1 MKLSNKVWIIVG
13 VGIIVV
19 LLAIGFW
26 FHSGQVREQ
35 QDLEN
40 RLNVATARSVTLAAD
55 KQDLENQLS
64 QAQSLLDTSQTQYP
78 QTIESIE
85 YGEYLFE
92 IAEKCNLS
100 LASLSF
106 PKPGTVKQG
115 SVTYSVVSLSLPVSG
130 ALEDIFAFIDIIKT
144 DPRFASTRVKSVN
157 LSVGGDSATIAVDIY
172 GYRG

>member
-13 VGIIVV
+13 IGIIVV
-19 LLAIGFW
+19 LLAIVFMVY
-26 FHSGQVREQ
+26 FRQVAEQ
-35 QDLEN
+35 RDLED
-40 RLNVATARSVTLAAD
+40 RLDVATARSITLAAD
-55 KQDLENQLS
+55 KMDLEDQLS
-64 QAQSLLDTSQTQYP
+64 QAQSLVDTSQAQYP
-78 QTIESIE
+78 QAIESIE

-106 PKPGTVKQG
+106 PKPGTVTQG

-130 ALEDIFAFIDIIKT
+130 ALEDIFEFIDIIKT

-157 LSVGGDSATIAVDIY
+157 LSVGGGSATIAVDIY
-172 GYRG
+172 GYRR

>member
-13 VGIIVV
+13 IGIIVV
-19 LLAIGFW
+19 LLAVMFMVY
-26 FHSGQVREQ
+26 SRQAAEQ
-35 QDLEN
+35 RDLED
-40 RLNVATARSVTLAAD
+40 RLDAATARSITLALD
-55 KQDLENQLS
+55 KQDLEGQLS
-64 QAQSLLDTSQTQYP
+64 QAQSLVDTSQAQYP
-78 QTIESIE
+78 QAIESIE
-85 YGEYLFE
+85 YGEYIFE

-130 ALEDIFAFIDIIKT
+130 ALEDIFEFIDTIKT

-157 LSVGGDSATIAVDIY
+157 LSVGGGSAVIAVDIY
-172 GYRG
+172 GYRR

>member
-13 VGIIVV
+13 IGIIVV
-19 LLAIGFW
+19 LLAIVFMVY
-26 FHSGQVREQ
+26 FRQVAEQ
-35 QDLEN
+35 RDLED
-40 RLNVATARSVTLAAD
+40 RLDAATARSITLAAD
-55 KQDLENQLS
+55 KMDLENQLS
-64 QAQSLLDTSQTQYP
+64 QAQSLVDTSQAQYP
-78 QTIESIE
+78 QAIESIE

-106 PKPGTVKQG
+106 PKPGTVIQG

-130 ALEDIFAFIDIIKT
+130 ALEDIFEFIDIIKT

-157 LSVGGDSATIAVDIY
+157 LSVGGGSATIAVDIY
-172 GYRG
+172 GYRR

>member
-13 VGIIVV
+13 IGIIVV
-19 LLAIGFW
+19 LLAVMFMVY
-26 FHSGQVREQ
+26 SRQAAEQ
-35 QDLEN
+35 RDLED
-40 RLNVATARSVTLAAD
+40 RLDAATARSVTLALD
-55 KQDLENQLS
+55 KQDLEGQLS
-64 QAQSLLDTSQTQYP
+64 QAQSLVDTSQAQYP
-78 QTIESIE
+78 QAIESIE

-106 PKPGTVKQG
+106 PKPGTVTQG

-130 ALEDIFAFIDIIKT
+130 ALEDIFEFIDIIKT

-157 LSVGGDSATIAVDIY
+157 LSVGGGSATIAVDIY
-172 GYRG
+172 GYRR

>member
-40 RLNVATARSVTLAAD
+40 RLNVATARSITLAAD

-64 QAQSLLDTSQTQYP
+64 QAQSLLDTSQAQYA
-78 QTIESIE
+78 QTIHSIE

-92 IAEKCNLS
+92 IAEKCNLTLSS
-100 LASLSF
+100 LNF
-106 PKPGTVKQG
+106 PMPTGSTQG
-115 SVTYSVVSLSLPVSG
+115 SVAYRVVSLSLPVSG
-130 ALEDIFAFIDIIKT
+130 ALLDIFAFIDTINS
-144 DPRFASTRVKSVN
+144 DPRFASTSVN
-157 LSVGGDSATIAVDIY
+157 SVSMSGGGGGATISITIY
-172 GYRG
+172 SYQG

>member
-19 LLAIGFW
+19 LLAIVFMVY
-26 FHSGQVREQ
+26 FRQVAEQ
-35 QDLEN
+35 RDLED
-40 RLNVATARSVTLAAD
+40 RLDVATARSITLAVD
-55 KQDLENQLS
+55 KKDLEDQLS
-64 QAQSLLDTSQTQYP
+64 QAQSLVDTSQAQYP
-78 QTIESIE
+78 QAIESIE
-85 YGEYLFE
+85 YGEYIFE

-130 ALEDIFAFIDIIKT
+130 TVEDIFEFIDTIKT
-144 DPRFASTRVKSVN
+144 DLRFASTRVKSVN
-157 LSVGGDSATIAVDIY
+157 LSVGGGSAVIAVDIY
-172 GYRG
+172 GYRR